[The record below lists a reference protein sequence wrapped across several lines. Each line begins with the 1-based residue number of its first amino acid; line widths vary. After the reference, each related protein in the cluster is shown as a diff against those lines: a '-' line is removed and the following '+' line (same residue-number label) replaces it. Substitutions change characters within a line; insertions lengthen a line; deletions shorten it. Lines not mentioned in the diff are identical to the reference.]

1 MSITPLQ
8 IMLLRV
14 VASAG
19 LVLGLAAVSC
29 TKSAGNPTP
38 QPVTLRISATTAD
51 DFESTAAVLPD
62 IRFQVATQGGSS
74 ITSLQDLRHGTIDFS
89 MPMADVAYLAYS
101 GQLEEMPGR
110 FDQLRGMAVLAL
122 NPLHL
127 IAGGHTSVQTIADL
141 RGLKISLGP
150 PGSAMA
156 PIAEQLLRTN
166 GIGLNDVQS
175 ERLPNSEFA
184 DKLARRQID
193 AAFVTFVPPNA
204 SVTSI
209 AKRGARFVEIAGP
222 AVEELRTRYPYLKRT
237 VIPRSTYPNQ
247 HEPVHTIGVDA
258 VMVCRADL
266 DEQVVYKLL
275 DAFFATRPATR
286 PPDLDRAPATPIPL
300 HAGAARYYRQ
310 RELSR

>member
-1 MSITPLQ
+1 
-8 IMLLRV
+8 MLLRAIAWV
-14 VASAG
+14 GCA
-19 LVLGLAAVSC
+19 LCLGAVSC
-29 TKSAGNPTP
+29 TSTANTTTP
-38 QPVTLRISATTAD
+38 QPITLRISATTAD
-51 DFESTAAVLPD
+51 DFESTVPVLPD

-74 ITSLQDLRHGTIDFS
+74 ITSLHDLRRGTIDFS

-101 GQLEEMPGR
+101 GHLEEMPGR
-110 FDQLRGMAVLAL
+110 FDQLRGMAVLTL

-127 IAGGHTSVQTIADL
+127 VAGGHTSVRTIRDL

-156 PIAEQLLRTN
+156 PIAEQLLRAN
-166 GIGLNDVQS
+166 GISLNDVDG
-175 ERLPNSEFA
+175 ERLPNPEFA

-204 SVTSI
+204 GVTTA
-209 AKRGARFVEIAGP
+209 AKGGARLVEIAGP

-247 HEPVHTIGVDA
+247 NEPVHTIGVD
-258 VMVCRADL
+258 VLLVCRADL
-266 DEQVVYKLL
+266 DERVVYRLL
-275 DAFFATRPATR
+275 DAYFATRPATR
-286 PPDLDRAPATPIPL
+286 PPDLERAPATPIPL
-300 HAGAARYYRQ
+300 HPGAARYYRQ